1 MRLMGYRVFRTLCLG
16 LVALLAARGSWAQTT
31 MGKGM
36 NELVA
41 MYESGN
47 PKLLQ
52 TLKQHIAVG
61 DEVLVDIRLRPDANL
76 NAVLPSL
83 ALEGFRLTAVS
94 KLDSRLI
101 EGYLPLW
108 AARSA
113 VWEGGI
119 TSILAVQRPLAYAG
133 AVQSQAVAL
142 QKADLAQAMGFDG
155 AGIRVGALS
164 DSYDSCDTCTTRA
177 ADDVA
182 SGDLP
187 NGVVIA
193 EDLPPGVGGTDEGRA
208 MMQLVHDVAP
218 GATLIFA
225 TAATG
230 EVSFANNIIR
240 LREDFNADVIV
251 DDVIYL
257 DEPMYSDGILAQ
269 AVDAVSA
276 EGAAYFSSAGNN
288 GIEAYE
294 DKYHAVSFARA
305 QARIKAGKENLHL
318 EELPAELRPMSFHA
332 FDNPDGS
339 TSISQK
345 VTVAG
350 VNTFSFQWDEP
361 FFHNKVKTDFNLLV
375 FDANGHW
382 MDPAS
387 PDFFGFYTTDD
398 NTQTDMAL
406 EQLFLMAV
414 PDDVHGG
421 IEQTTYQIVIANQ
434 NGGPAKNIKYVNV
447 NGLAVSERQ
456 NAGSIFGHAAARG
469 GQAVAAMFYAIPNF
483 PEDFSSRGPVT
494 IYFDTNGNRRGG
506 DGETRRVPQL
516 TGADGTDTTF
526 FGFDVDNNGAPN
538 FFGTSAA
545 APNVAGVAALVL
557 QKAGGPGSMAPRSLY
572 RQLRHTA
579 DAVPL
584 AIDRSISGTIAGPV
598 IATAQQDWTRW
609 GRYFRLAVLPATG
622 RSIKSVTFDTSATGL
637 IFSSNPNRF
646 HIGSANGIDAAQV
659 SGARLTDS
667 TFTVSFAPDA
677 FRAGDAIEFGMS
689 VFSPLE
695 GTTQL
700 DADRFEGMKVTVTL
714 DDNSYRRGTFT
725 VAPKEQRN
733 NFTGRGL
740 VNAGSAVRETRT
752 LQSTSHGG
760 RD

>member
-1 MRLMGYRVFRTLCLG
+1 MRLMEYRVFRTLCLG
-16 LVALLAARGSWAQTT
+16 LVALFAARGSWAQTT

-52 TLKQHIAVG
+52 ALKQHIAVG
-61 DEVLVDIRLRPDANL
+61 DEVLVDIRLQPDATL
-76 NAVLPSL
+76 DAVLPSL

-119 TSILAVQRPLAYAG
+119 TSILAVQRPLAFAG

-155 AGIRVGALS
+155 SGIRIGALS
-164 DSYDSCDTCTTRA
+164 DSYDRCDTCSTRA

-182 SGDLP
+182 SRDLP
-187 NGVVIA
+187 EGVIVA
-193 EDLPPGVGGTDEGRA
+193 EDLPDGVGGTDEGRA
-208 MMQLVHDVAP
+208 MLQLVHDVAP
-218 GATLIFA
+218 GATLLFA

-240 LREDFNADVIV
+240 LREDFNSDVIV

-276 EGAAYFSSAGNN
+276 AGAAYFSSAGNN

-294 DKYHAVSFARA
+294 DKYHAVSFAKA
-305 QARIKAGKENLHL
+305 QARVKAGRENLHL
-318 EELPAELRPMSFHA
+318 EELPAQLRPVSFHG
-332 FDNPDGS
+332 FDNPDGT
-339 TSISQK
+339 TSLSQK

-361 FFHNKVKTDFNLLV
+361 FFHNKVKTDFNILV

-382 MDPAS
+382 MDPND
-387 PDFFGFYTTDD
+387 PNFFGFYTTDD

-434 NGGPAKNIKYVNV
+434 NGGPARHVKYVNV

-494 IYFDTNGNRRGG
+494 IYFDTDGNRLS
-506 DGETRRVPQL
+506 DVETRRVPQL

-526 FGFDVDNNGAPN
+526 FGFDVDGNGAPN
-538 FFGTSAA
+538 FFGTSAS

-557 QKAGGPGSMAPRSLY
+557 QKAGGPGSMAPASLY
-572 RQLRHTA
+572 RRLQRTA
-579 DAVPL
+579 DPVAL

-598 IATAQQDWTRW
+598 LAMAQQDWTRW
-609 GRYFRLAVLPATG
+609 GRYFRLAVLPITG
-622 RSIKSVTFDTSATGL
+622 RSVKSVTFDTSATGL
-637 IFSSNPNRF
+637 IFSANPNRF
-646 HIGSANGIDAAQV
+646 HIGSASGIDPANV
-659 SGARLTDS
+659 SAVRLTES
-667 TFTVSFAPDA
+667 TFTVSFAPGA

-714 DDNSYRRGTFT
+714 DDYSKRSSTFM
-725 VAPKEQRN
+725 VAPKDPTN
-733 NFTGRGL
+733 DFTGRGL
-740 VNAGSAVRETRT
+740 VNANGAVRETRT
-752 LQSTSHGG
+752 LQSRGSGS

>member
-1 MRLMGYRVFRTLCLG
+1 MRLMEYRVFRTLCLG
-16 LVALLAARGSWAQTT
+16 LVALFAARGSWAQTT

-52 TLKQHIAVG
+52 ALKQHIAVG
-61 DEVLVDIRLRPDANL
+61 DEVLVDIRLQPDATL
-76 NAVLPSL
+76 DAVLPSL

-119 TSILAVQRPLAYAG
+119 TSILAVQRPLAFAG

-155 AGIRVGALS
+155 SGIRIGALS
-164 DSYDSCDTCTTRA
+164 DSYDRCDTCSTRA

-187 NGVVIA
+187 EGVIVA
-193 EDLPPGVGGTDEGRA
+193 EDLPDGVGGTDEGRA
-208 MMQLVHDVAP
+208 MLQLVHDVAP
-218 GATLIFA
+218 GATLLFA

-240 LREDFNADVIV
+240 LREDFNSDVIV

-276 EGAAYFSSAGNN
+276 AGAAYFSSAGNN

-294 DKYHAVSFARA
+294 DKYHAVSFAKA
-305 QARIKAGKENLHL
+305 QARIKAGRENLHL
-318 EELPAELRPMSFHA
+318 EELPAQLRPVSFHG
-332 FDNPDGS
+332 FDNPDGT
-339 TSISQK
+339 TSLSQK

-361 FFHNKVKTDFNLLV
+361 FFHNKVKTDFNILV

-382 MDPAS
+382 MDPND
-387 PDFFGFYTTDD
+387 PNFFGFYTTDD

-421 IEQTTYQIVIANQ
+421 IEQTTYQIVISNQ
-434 NGGPAKNIKYVNV
+434 NGGPARHVKYVNV

-494 IYFDTNGNRRGG
+494 IYFDTDGNRLS
-506 DGETRRVPQL
+506 DVETRRVPQL

-526 FGFDVDNNGAPN
+526 FGFDVDGNGAPN
-538 FFGTSAA
+538 FFGTSAS

-557 QKAGGPGSMAPRSLY
+557 QKAGGPGSMAPASLY
-572 RQLRHTA
+572 RRLQRTA
-579 DAVPL
+579 DPVAL

-598 IATAQQDWTRW
+598 LAMAQQDWTRW
-609 GRYFRLAVLPATG
+609 GRYFRLAVLPITG
-622 RSIKSVTFDTSATGL
+622 RSVKSVTFDTSATGL
-637 IFSSNPNRF
+637 IFSANPNRF
-646 HIGSANGIDAAQV
+646 HIGSASGIDPANV
-659 SGARLTDS
+659 SAVRLTES
-667 TFTVSFAPDA
+667 TFTVSFAPGA

-714 DDNSYRRGTFT
+714 DDYSKRSSTFM
-725 VAPKEQRN
+725 VAPKDPTN
-733 NFTGRGL
+733 DFTGRGL
-740 VNAGSAVRETRT
+740 VNANGAVRETRT
-752 LQSTSHGG
+752 LQSRGSGS

>member
-1 MRLMGYRVFRTLCLG
+1 MRLMEYRVFRTLCLG
-16 LVALLAARGSWAQTT
+16 LVALFAARGSWAQTT

-52 TLKQHIAVG
+52 ALKQHIAVG
-61 DEVLVDIRLRPDANL
+61 DEVLVDIRLQPDATL
-76 NAVLPSL
+76 DAVLPSL

-119 TSILAVQRPLAYAG
+119 TSILAVQRPLAFAG

-155 AGIRVGALS
+155 SGIRIGALS
-164 DSYDSCDTCTTRA
+164 DSYDRCDTCSTRA

-182 SGDLP
+182 SRDLP
-187 NGVVIA
+187 EGVIVA
-193 EDLPPGVGGTDEGRA
+193 EDLPDGVGGTDEGRA
-208 MMQLVHDVAP
+208 MLQLVHDVAP
-218 GATLIFA
+218 GATLLFA

-240 LREDFNADVIV
+240 LREDFNSDVIV

-276 EGAAYFSSAGNN
+276 AGAAYFSSAGNN

-294 DKYHAVSFARA
+294 DKYHAVSFAKA
-305 QARIKAGKENLHL
+305 QARVKAGRENLHL
-318 EELPAELRPMSFHA
+318 EELPAQLRPVSFHG
-332 FDNPDGS
+332 FDNPDGT
-339 TSISQK
+339 TSLSQK

-361 FFHNKVKTDFNLLV
+361 FFHNKVKTDFNILV

-382 MDPAS
+382 MDPND
-387 PDFFGFYTTDD
+387 PNFFGFYTTDD

-434 NGGPAKNIKYVNV
+434 NGGPARHVKYVNV

-494 IYFDTNGNRRGG
+494 IYFDTDGNRLS
-506 DGETRRVPQL
+506 DVETRRVPQL

-526 FGFDVDNNGAPN
+526 FGFDVDGNGAPN
-538 FFGTSAA
+538 FFGTSAS

-557 QKAGGPGSMAPRSLY
+557 QKAGGPGSMAPASLY
-572 RQLRHTA
+572 RRLQRTA
-579 DAVPL
+579 DPVAL

-598 IATAQQDWTRW
+598 LAMAQQDWTRW
-609 GRYFRLAVLPATG
+609 GRYFRLAVLPITG
-622 RSIKSVTFDTSATGL
+622 RSVKSVTFDTSATGL
-637 IFSSNPNRF
+637 IFSANPNRF
-646 HIGSANGIDAAQV
+646 HIGSASGIDPANV
-659 SGARLTDS
+659 SAVRLTES
-667 TFTVSFAPDA
+667 TFTVSFAPGA

-714 DDNSYRRGTFT
+714 DDYSKRSSTFM
-725 VAPKEQRN
+725 VAPKDPTN
-733 NFTGRGL
+733 DFTGRGL
-740 VNAGSAVRETRT
+740 VNANGAVRETRT
-752 LQSTSHGG
+752 RESRGSGS